1 MIFVMTLAEFRT
13 ACLQGG
19 FEDKDG
25 DGYLGIKVEFNKDNT
40 ILPSDFKDPTL
51 EINAE
56 FTHVLW
62 INK

>member
-1 MIFVMTLAEFRT
+1 VMTLAEFRI
-13 ACLQGG
+13 ACQQGG

-25 DGYLGIKVEFNKDNT
+25 EGYLGIEAEFNKDNT

-51 EINAE
+51 EIEAR